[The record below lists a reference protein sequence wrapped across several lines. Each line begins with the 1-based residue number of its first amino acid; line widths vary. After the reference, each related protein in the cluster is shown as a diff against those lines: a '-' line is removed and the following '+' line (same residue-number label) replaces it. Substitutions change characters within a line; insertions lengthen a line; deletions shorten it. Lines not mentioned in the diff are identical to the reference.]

1 MPSPRSDDAAQTGP
15 QTEGA
20 AFDAYE
26 LAAVLSHYDLGVIEA
41 IQPFPRGSPASP
53 KALIRAEKGRFLL
66 KRRREG
72 AAALERILFAHRVQL
87 RLAERGFPL
96 PRLVGTQAS
105 NASVLE
111 RQGALYE
118 VFAFVPGAPFDGS
131 AVQAQAAGAC
141 LALLHAS
148 LSDFPTHDAPT
159 DLLLRGY
166 HNRHDLP
173 GQLSVAP
180 AQVSK
185 AWRLGLAEREAL
197 DRAAAWLAQAY
208 TEAAQQAEAEGLS
221 QWPRQ
226 VVHGDFHG
234 GNLLF
239 TPQGQVAAALDY
251 DSVRVEPRVMD
262 LANGALQLSLT
273 RGGDALAHW
282 PAELDLGRLR
292 AFLGGYDGSAPGV
305 ISQAEARA
313 LPWLMIEALIVEAAA
328 PVAATGSFARLE
340 GGAFIRMIERKVQW
354 LQDNAHVVVEA
365 VDWRTA

>member
-1 MPSPRSDDAAQTGP
+1 MPSPRSDDPPPASP
-15 QTEGA
+15 QAEASCAG
-20 AFDAYE
+20 FDAYE

-41 IQPFPRGSPASP
+41 IHPFPRGSPASP

-72 AAALERILFAHRVQL
+72 ASSLERILFAHRVQL
-87 RLAERGFPL
+87 QLAERGFPL
-96 PRLVGTQAS
+96 PRLVGTQVS

-118 VFAFVPGAPFDGS
+118 VFVFVPGSPFDGS
-131 AVQAQAAGAC
+131 EAQARAAGAC
-141 LALLHAS
+141 LAQLHAA
-148 LSDFPTHDAPT
+148 LSDFPTQEAPS
-159 DLLLRGY
+159 DLLRGF
-166 HNRHDLP
+166 HDREDLP
-173 GQLSVAP
+173 AQLAVAP

-185 AWRLGLAEREAL
+185 AWRLGLSERAEL
-197 DRAAAWLAQAY
+197 DRAAAWLATTYA
-208 TEAAQQAEAEGLS
+208 EAAKEAEAAGVS

-239 TPQGQVAAALDY
+239 TPRGEVAAALDY
-251 DSVRVEPRVMD
+251 DSVRIEPRVMD

-282 PAELDLGRLR
+282 PAELDLSRLR
-292 AFLGGYDGSAPGV
+292 AFLSGYDGPAPGA
-305 ISQAEARA
+305 ISQAETAA

-328 PVAATGSFARLE
+328 PVAATGSFAKLE

-354 LQDNAHVVVEA
+354 LHDNAHEVIDA
-365 VDWRTA
+365 VG